1 MNLEFTILKDTYS
14 IYRFDKDATIPNWL
28 NDTGFCS
35 ITRTNEELS
44 IVCKHVDIKLFD
56 NTMIDK
62 HWRIFKINGPMDLSQ
77 IGIIAQISNLFKKN
91 KISIFPIATYD
102 TDYILIKNENLHKA
116 IATLE
121 NEGHK
126 VLIEK

>member
-1 MNLEFTILKDTYS
+1 MNLEFTILKDFYS
-14 IYRFDKDATIPNWL
+14 IYRFEKDTKIPSWL
-28 NDTGFCS
+28 NVSGFYS
-35 ITRTNEELS
+35 ITRTNDELS

-56 NTMIDK
+56 NIMIDK

-77 IGIIAQISNLFKKN
+77 VGIIAHISDLFKKN
-91 KISIFPIATYD
+91 NISIFPIATYD

-116 IATLE
+116 ITALE

-126 VLIEK
+126 VFIEK